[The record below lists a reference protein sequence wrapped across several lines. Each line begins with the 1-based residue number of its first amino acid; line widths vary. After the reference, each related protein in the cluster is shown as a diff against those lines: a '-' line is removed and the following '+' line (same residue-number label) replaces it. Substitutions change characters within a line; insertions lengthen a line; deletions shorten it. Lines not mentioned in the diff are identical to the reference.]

1 MKECIVR
8 ITIDLDKRLLDEAA
22 RLTGMT
28 DRTGLVREGLRAL
41 VERESA
47 RRLARSGGSEPEL
60 RTIPRRHRGDA

>member
-1 MKECIVR
+1 MR
-8 ITIDLDKRLLDEAA
+8 ITIDLDERLLDEAA